1 MDMKITNNYNM
12 PAFRG
17 YKNLISY
24 TNEVKGHRLA
34 LFSVQ
39 LDNNGTKDLDNYKK
53 LAQYNRN
60 FTKADIDDT
69 LMCLYSENP
78 NGASIYLNNDI
89 LLSGDELKDVAQRMP
104 ANEFSPIEAGYLK
117 AYTQLA
123 GLSKRIISE
132 ETPSVRDNGFQKVT
146 LQSLRMLT
154 NLCDGD
160 TSSAYK
166 IIQAS
171 IYNVKPPKT
180 LSIINSAISKAL
192 KNYF

>member
-1 MDMKITNNYNM
+1 MKITNNYNM

-24 TNEVKGHRLA
+24 TNEVKGNRLA

-78 NGASIYLNNDI
+78 NGAAIYLNNDI

>member
-24 TNEVKGHRLA
+24 TNEVKGNRLA

-78 NGASIYLNNDI
+78 NGAAIYLNNDI

>member
-1 MDMKITNNYNM
+1 MKITNNYNM

-24 TNEVKGHRLA
+24 TNEAKGNRLA

-78 NGASIYLNNDI
+78 NGAAIYLNNDI

-132 ETPSVRDNGFQKVT
+132 ETPSVRDNGFQKVI

-192 KNYF
+192 KYYF

>member
-1 MDMKITNNYNM
+1 
-12 PAFRG
+12 
-17 YKNLISY
+17 
-24 TNEVKGHRLA
+24 
-34 LFSVQ
+34 
-39 LDNNGTKDLDNYKK
+39 
-53 LAQYNRN
+53 
-60 FTKADIDDT
+60 
-69 LMCLYSENP
+69 
-78 NGASIYLNNDI
+78 
-89 LLSGDELKDVAQRMP
+89 MP

-123 GLSKRIISE
+123 DLSKRIISE

-154 NLCDGD
+154 NLCDDD

>member
-24 TNEVKGHRLA
+24 TNEAKGNRLA

-78 NGASIYLNNDI
+78 NGASMYLNND
-89 LLSGDELKDVAQRMP
+89 LLLNGEELEEIAEKMP
-104 ANEFSPIEAGYLK
+104 ADEFEPIEAGYMK

-123 GLSKRIISE
+123 DLSKRIINE
-132 ETPSVRDNGFQKVT
+132 KAPRVRDMGFQKVI

-160 TSSAYK
+160 AGSAYN

>member
-1 MDMKITNNYNM
+1 MKITNNYNM

-24 TNEVKGHRLA
+24 TNEAKGNRLA

-60 FTKADIDDT
+60 FTRADIDDT

-78 NGASIYLNNDI
+78 NGAAIYLNNDI

>member
-24 TNEVKGHRLA
+24 TNEAKGNRLA

-60 FTKADIDDT
+60 FTRADIDDT

-78 NGASIYLNNDI
+78 NGAAIYLNNDI

>member
-78 NGASIYLNNDI
+78 NGAAIYLNNDI
-89 LLSGDELKDVAQRMP
+89 LLSGDELKGVAQRMP

-132 ETPSVRDNGFQKVT
+132 ETPSVRDKGFQKVT

-160 TSSAYK
+160 AGAAYN

-171 IYNVKPPKT
+171 IHNIKPPKT

>member
-1 MDMKITNNYNM
+1 MKITNNYNM

>member
-1 MDMKITNNYNM
+1 MKITNNYNM

-39 LDNNGTKDLDNYKK
+39 LDNSGTKDLDNYKK

-78 NGASIYLNNDI
+78 NGAAIYLNNDI